1 LTKTVKNLK
10 LNIMKNTHGKLI
22 SKQTI
27 RSAYNLLESCELCP
41 RACKINRLNDEKGF
55 CGIGANAVVSSAGP
69 HYGEESVLV
78 GNGGSGTIFFA
89 GCNLGCVFC
98 QNYDISQ
105 LRHGNEVEIDD
116 IVNMMLQLQARGCVN
131 INFVTPTHV
140 VPHIIESVFLARE
153 NGLTI
158 PVVYNCGG
166 YESIESLQLLE
177 GTIDIY
183 MPDAKYLSSDSSKKY
198 SFAHDYPDVM
208 KSALLEMHRQVGDLE
223 VKDGV
228 AIRGLLVRH
237 LVMPNDIAHSKDIID
252 FIVNEVSGNTFVNVM
267 EQYRPTFKAHEF
279 PEINRPVTRQ
289 EFNKVYEYAKSQGL
303 RLAA

>member
-1 LTKTVKNLK
+1 MIKNLK
-10 LNIMKNTHGKLI
+10 LSIMKNAHGKLI

-27 RSAYNLLESCELCP
+27 QSAYKLLESCELCQ
-41 RACKINRLNDEKGF
+41 RTCRINRLNDEKGF
-55 CGIGANAVVSSAGP
+55 CGIGAKAVVSSASP
-69 HYGEESVLV
+69 HFGEESVLV

-105 LRHGNEVEIDD
+105 LHHGKEVEIDD
-116 IVNMMLQLQARGCVN
+116 MVNMMLQLQDQGCVN
-131 INFVTPTHV
+131 INFVTPTLV

-153 NGLTI
+153 RELTI

-166 YESIESLQLLE
+166 YESIKSLQLLE

-183 MPDAKYLSSDSSKKY
+183 MPDAKYLSSDSSGKY
-198 SFAHDYPDVM
+198 SFAQDYPDVM

-223 VKDGV
+223 IKDGV

-237 LVMPNDIAHSKDIID
+237 LGMPNDIACSNSIID
-252 FIVNEVSGNTFVNVM
+252 FLVNEVSGNTFVNIM
-267 EQYRPTFKAHEF
+267 EQYRPSFNAHNF
-279 PEINRPVTRQ
+279 PEINRPLYHH
-289 EFNKVYEYAKSQGL
+289 EFNKVYAYAKKQGL
-303 RLAA
+303 RLAD

>member
-1 LTKTVKNLK
+1 MRNAKRVVVTRE
-10 LNIMKNTHGKLI
+10 
-22 SKQTI
+22 TI
-27 RSAYNLLESCELCP
+27 QSAYHLLESCELCP
-41 RACKINRLNDEKGF
+41 RVCKVNRLDGEKGF
-55 CGIGANAVVSSAGP
+55 CGIGAKAVVSSTGP

-78 GNGGSGTIFFA
+78 GKGGSGTIFFA

-98 QNYDISQ
+98 QNSDISQ

-116 IVNMMLQLQARGCVN
+116 VVNIMLELQILGCVN

-153 NGLTI
+153 RGLII

-166 YESIESLQLLE
+166 YESVGSLQLLE

-183 MPDAKYLSSDSSKKY
+183 MPDAKYLNHDSSKEY
-198 SFAHDYPDVM
+198 SSAHDYPDVM
-208 KSALLEMHRQVGDLE
+208 KLALLEMHRQVGDLK

-228 AIRGLLVRH
+228 ATRGLLIRH
-237 LVMPNDIAHSKDIID
+237 LVMPGNVACGKEIID
-252 FIVNEVSGNTFVNVM
+252 FIVNEISENTFVNVM
-267 EQYRPTFKAHEF
+267 EQYRPTLNAHNF

-289 EFNKVYEYAKSQGL
+289 EFSNVYEYAKSQGL
-303 RLAA
+303 RLAT